1 MSNNSESDTEI
12 VDAISRGIQ
21 DDIPCGQIPSN
32 VKIVPINFDFDNLVN
47 ESCSSGNITDDINI
61 DRCIDNMDNTLA
73 KRHPIVT
80 LLSDIRR
87 FDRDTLPVYANI
99 ANATFSPRFGS
110 DEASTFFKLKL
121 QEFNSTVKLNFREFL
136 TIAVKEYADKLT
148 TEIEQYWHKTS
159 ASINNGASIVR
170 LNDNSATRDTKELS
184 ELDRI
189 KQELEVLRQ
198 QTDKGKPIS
207 EMDIMKNEIDDL
219 KNVLGNRYGHV
230 KEETPLCDACE
241 RDKCKECAEFWC
253 QECVEHLCT
262 PCVVVHQKLKITSE
276 HYVLPLYIKN
286 IISAQILDIP
296 VTCRKHSNQSVLF
309 YCPEHKSVLCNLCK
323 QDHHKQC
330 RELEEIKDKT
340 DSDSFIRHF
349 KSKAEQVKGSLDK
362 RIEERSKNKNLMQAE
377 HDSIHDEIRDFCQ
390 EIKNKIDELQIGL
403 VENLSHHHS
412 KRIETVDDN
421 IETLLKIQSS
431 VKSIEHDIKNVRDH
445 LTEKQHFVILV
456 AL

>member
-1 MSNNSESDTEI
+1 MNNNSESDTDI
-12 VDAISRGIQ
+12 VDAISGGIK

-47 ESCSSGNITDDINI
+47 ESCSSGNLTDDINI

-148 TEIEQYWHKTS
+148 TEVEQYWHKSS

-170 LNDNSATRDTKELS
+170 LNDRVRSLKEKWADKYRQSATRDTKELS

-198 QTDKGKPIS
+198 QTDKGTPIS
-207 EMDIMKNEIDDL
+207 EMDIMKKEIDDL
-219 KNVLGNRYGHV
+219 KNVLGNRYG
-230 KEETPLCDACE
+230 
-241 RDKCKECAEFWC
+241 RG
-253 QECVEHLCT
+253 
-262 PCVVVHQKLKITSE
+262 
-276 HYVLPLYIKN
+276 N
-286 IISAQILDIP
+286 
-296 VTCRKHSNQSVLF
+296 RG
-309 YCPEHKSVLCNLCK
+309 
-323 QDHHKQC
+323 
-330 RELEEIKDKT
+330 R
-340 DSDSFIRHF
+340 
-349 KSKAEQVKGSLDK
+349 
-362 RIEERSKNKNLMQAE
+362 
-377 HDSIHDEIRDFCQ
+377 
-390 EIKNKIDELQIGL
+390 
-403 VENLSHHHS
+403 
-412 KRIETVDDN
+412 
-421 IETLLKIQSS
+421 
-431 VKSIEHDIKNVRDH
+431 VRRN
-445 LTEKQHFVILV
+445 FRNNYY
-456 AL
+456 